1 MKGLEWGDEQSVVFA
16 LVVLALLIGFLV
28 HESWR
33 RARLAEL
40 RERGPLARLL
50 LGPDSE
56 IRLVRASC
64 VILAASLLVAGLCR
78 PQYGT
83 RETEVKNLGID
94 VAIALD
100 ASKSMKV
107 TDVVP
112 DRLTASQVEVHKL
125 LDKLS
130 GGRVALVPFAGL
142 AFIQT
147 PMTSDFHVVATYLD
161 ELRVEDMPLGGTAI
175 GRAIIEGI
183 RALIPASELE
193 GTVAEEE
200 SSAEDKGA
208 GGDGAAE
215 VVEVAELMGSKHKAI
230 ILFTDGDDHVGEPME
245 AAELAKKLGIRI
257 YTVGVGTVTAQP
269 VPMIDVNGRVSGYV
283 KKRDGRTPEFSDLNE
298 GLLEDIAK
306 LTGGRYMHLGM
317 SGLADQLI
325 AAVDELEKAEYAH
338 TYSQLG
344 ADRFQWV
351 AIPALILLILEALFA
366 TTRWRRRR
374 YA

>member
-40 RERGPLARLL
+40 RERGPLIRSL
-50 LGPDSE
+50 LGPDAQMRL
-56 IRLVRASC
+56 IRATC
-64 VILAASLLVAGLCR
+64 VVLAAGLLVAGLCR

-112 DRLTASQVEVHKL
+112 DRLTAAQVEIHKL

-147 PMTSDFHVVATYLD
+147 PMTSDFHVVSTYLD

-193 GTVAEEE
+193 GSIAEEE
-200 SSAEDKGA
+200 ASTRPSDPLKEAEA
-208 GGDGAAE
+208 QP
-215 VVEVAELMGSKHKAI
+215 EVAELSGSKHKAI
-230 ILFTDGDDHVGEPME
+230 ILFTDGEDHVGEPMK
-245 AAELAKKLGIRI
+245 AAELAKKLGIRV
-257 YTVGVGTVTAQP
+257 YPVGVGTVSAQP

-283 KKRDGRTPEFSDLNE
+283 KKKDGRTPEFSDLNE
-298 GLLEDIAK
+298 VLLEDIAK
-306 LTGGRYMHLGM
+306 LTGGRYMHLGTA
-317 SGLADQLI
+317 GLADQLI
-325 AAVDELEKAEYAH
+325 GAVDELEKAEYTH
-338 TYSQLG
+338 TFSQLG

-351 AIPALILLILEALFA
+351 AIPALVLLILEALLA